1 MANIKKI
8 FNKFYKPEEIQ
19 NVFETEENLVLHY
32 DFADNDGVFD
42 KVTGKEAEGL
52 DVEILSEDIEVIEN
66 ILPYR
71 REGTFLCLHHADEGF
86 INGKWFKGETT
97 ARNERR
103 LVTQM
108 QQRKIDYK
116 NDGMNNIL
124 NCTEVVSVDDT
135 TYPNTKIINTKMI
148 N

>member
-1 MANIKKI
+1 
-8 FNKFYKPEEIQ
+8 
-19 NVFETEENLVLHY
+19 
-32 DFADNDGVFD
+32 
-42 KVTGKEAEGL
+42 
-52 DVEILSEDIEVIEN
+52 
-66 ILPYR
+66 
-71 REGTFLCLHHADEGF
+71 
-86 INGKWFKGETT
+86 
-97 ARNERR
+97 
-103 LVTQM
+103 M